1 MSIHVRQ
8 PSTLA
13 ESNLLLA
20 LALLE
25 KDCDCWQV
33 IDRNEGR
40 TGTIRKAP
48 DVFCSKCAGK
58 GKVPLLDPALVR
70 KPCPNPYCKNGWD
83 SKWACPTCKGRG
95 WMPSPDILDWIRALN
110 KENLRITFFPGP
122 TVEIRRD
129 CIPYLDIEKG
139 KTIYE
144 AAAQVFGVDI

>member
-1 MSIHVRQ
+1 MSIPVRQ

-48 DVFCSKCAGK
+48 DVSCSKCAGK
-58 GKVPLLDPALVR
+58 GKVPLLDPAGGPV
-70 KPCPNPYCKNGWD
+70 D
-83 SKWACPTCKGRG
+83 RG
-95 WMPSPDILDWIRALN
+95 ED
-110 KENLRITFFPGP
+110 
-122 TVEIRRD
+122 TVGGMMGLCR
-129 CIPYLDIEKG
+129 
-139 KTIYE
+139 
-144 AAAQVFGVDI
+144 